1 MSKEDRFKE
10 YTRSI
15 WRQGFEAYQQRCD
28 TWRWEAA
35 RAVETLL
42 AELRRCASE
51 ESLHAAYWEPGDWP
65 THVLVRHLPSD
76 PGPETLLEL
85 EHAAFWLRWQ
95 ELAEGK

>member
-1 MSKEDRFKE
+1 VSKESHFRE
-10 YTRSI
+10 YTRSV
-15 WRQGFEAYQQRCD
+15 WHRGFEAHQRRCD
-28 TWRWEAA
+28 VWQGETAP
-35 RAVETLL
+35 AVEALL

-51 ESLHAAYWEPGDWP
+51 ESLHTAYWEPGDWP

-95 ELAEGK
+95 ELAEAK